1 MLPATTWHYRGRRCR
16 CRSMGGRGRGRRR
29 RRGGRGGG
37 GGAGELYYGAG
48 RKVQCVCLQ
57 KSPVPQISGAWRLKA
72 EGRQTQQSRG
82 DLGQSRL
89 ASPATSALELIRV
102 FCEQCQDQAQDRDTC
117 GRALHPP
124 SLRLHQYLPTLR
136 SALLCSAALR
146 RTGTSCSGLCSRR

>member
-1 MLPATTWHYRGRRCR
+1 MLPATTWHYRGRCR
-16 CRSMGGRGRGRRR
+16 CRSMGGGRRR

-37 GGAGELYYGAG
+37 GGGGGGELYYGAG

-89 ASPATSALELIRV
+89 ASPATSALEV

-117 GRALHPP
+117 GRALHAP
-124 SLRLHQYLPTLR
+124 SLRLHHYLHLPTLR